1 LAAGIARDTS
11 SYSDSDV
18 SHTDESDG
26 EGGSA
31 SVNGGLNY
39 DESSDDE
46 DVAIKGDNTMDGD
59 ADDDDSV
66 AREESVERE
75 EFGYEYKGEKMS
87 DDQAR
92 RLLILIE
99 HASTCPGR

>member
-1 LAAGIARDTS
+1 
-11 SYSDSDV
+11 
-18 SHTDESDG
+18 
-26 EGGSA
+26 
-31 SVNGGLNY
+31 
-39 DESSDDE
+39 
-46 DVAIKGDNTMDGD
+46 MDGD

-92 RLLILIE
+92 RLLVLIE